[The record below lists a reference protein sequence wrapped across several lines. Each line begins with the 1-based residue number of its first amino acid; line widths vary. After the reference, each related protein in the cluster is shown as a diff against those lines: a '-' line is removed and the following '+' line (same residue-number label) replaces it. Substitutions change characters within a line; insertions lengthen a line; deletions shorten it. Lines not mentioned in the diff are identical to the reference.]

1 MGKRK
6 TEQRIRI
13 KAIEL
18 HKQGFSRR
26 QIAERVGVCPDT
38 IKTWIA
44 MYQNGQK
51 DLLEDRPHTK
61 SYSQQ
66 LKIAAVKAHIVEG
79 KTLAE
84 TTALYGISDTSL
96 LRRWC
101 REYRE
106 TGCVSYEDPA
116 ARIRELEMQVDILKK
131 VLELQRRG

>member
-6 TEQRIRI
+6 TEQRI

-51 DLLEDRPHTK
+51 DLLEDRPHIK
-61 SYSQQ
+61 SSSQQ
-66 LKIAAVKAHIVEG
+66 PKIAAVKAHIVEG

-106 TGCVSYEDPA
+106 QAVYRLPNRGVRQVSYNMKTQPQEYKNS
-116 ARIRELEMQVDILKK
+116 RCR
-131 VLELQRRG
+131 